1 MNESVTTKYDA
12 QTVTGWLDGMLT
24 PLMKL
29 IDPDIPVAL
38 IGIRRGGVNVATY
51 LLDQLKDKSVNV
63 GTYLLDRLKEK
74 GVNVEQE
81 LAELNIAFYRDDFSS
96 VGLHP
101 VVGPSQVPFDLEDK
115 HVVLVDDVLGTG
127 RTVRAAMNEIF
138 DYGRPQR
145 IILAILIDRGEREIP
160 IQADTIADCIE
171 LKPGEHIK
179 LEGPEPLVLTI
190 KSITDYVS

>member
-1 MNESVTTKYDA
+1 VNESVTTKYDA

-63 GTYLLDRLKEK
+63 
-74 GVNVEQE
+74 EQE

-115 HVVLVDDVLGTG
+115 HIVLVDDVLGTG

-138 DYGRPQR
+138 DYGRPARITLAVLVQR
-145 IILAILIDRGEREIP
+145 TGHELPIRADVVGHNLDVDANQYIDLDSTTMQVSVGE
-160 IQADTIADCIE
+160 
-171 LKPGEHIK
+171 
-179 LEGPEPLVLTI
+179 
-190 KSITDYVS
+190 KS